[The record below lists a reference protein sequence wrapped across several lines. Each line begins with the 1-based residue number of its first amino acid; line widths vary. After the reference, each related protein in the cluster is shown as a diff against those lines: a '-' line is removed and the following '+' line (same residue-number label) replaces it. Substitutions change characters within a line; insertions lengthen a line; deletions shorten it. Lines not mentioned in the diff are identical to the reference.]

1 MLAYVLTD
9 SQRERVC
16 DLINSVLKD
25 GILKT
30 HIGVRFSLGDT
41 ALAHVA
47 VETGSVIGNVVVTV
61 D

>member
-1 MLAYVLTD
+1 MSSRSSDSRIKSGTKDLA
-9 SQRERVC
+9 
-16 DLINSVLKD
+16 ND

-30 HIGVRFSLGDT
+30 HIGARFSLDDT